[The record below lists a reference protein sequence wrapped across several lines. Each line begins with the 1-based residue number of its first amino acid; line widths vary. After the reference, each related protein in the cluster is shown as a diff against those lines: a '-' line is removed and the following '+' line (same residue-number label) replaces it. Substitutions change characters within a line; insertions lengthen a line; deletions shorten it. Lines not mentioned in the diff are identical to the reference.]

1 MYNYMVLN
9 VSDRVYFKDFMSYYK
24 RSECDDYYFVAV
36 NHPKMIQYL
45 EEFLV
50 RRTN

>member
-1 MYNYMVLN
+1 MYNYMVFNTSEKKL
-9 VSDRVYFKDFMSYYK
+9 FKDFMSYYK
-24 RSECDDYYFVAV
+24 QSDCDDYYFVSV
-36 NHPKMIQYL
+36 NHPKLIQYL